1 MPNQPSS
8 RSSDRAKSSPKLTKQ
23 QQQLALILQ
32 PPLSQLLI
40 SSLPNQALIGAIA
53 KMLNSQA
60 SEQESKPLT
69 PYWHPSTNS
78 PQFHLPQMLLNHQNA
93 SPIAAHATKLRANK
107 ESTPRESDI
116 SASMEISKLLKILSS
131 MNSQEP
137 KKPPRD
143 LETRHPAA
151 FLTTKDQHHSV
162 VSVSQVSTHAPIK
175 AESVQEP
182 QAACDYQLEGEI
194 LSL

>member
-1 MPNQPSS
+1 
-8 RSSDRAKSSPKLTKQ
+8 
-23 QQQLALILQ
+23 
-32 PPLSQLLI
+32 
-40 SSLPNQALIGAIA
+40 
-53 KMLNSQA
+53 
-60 SEQESKPLT
+60 
-69 PYWHPSTNS
+69 
-78 PQFHLPQMLLNHQNA
+78 MLLNHQNA

-107 ESTPRESDI
+107 ESMPRESDI

-131 MNSQEP
+131 MNSQEL

-151 FLTTKDQHHSV
+151 FLTTKDQNHSV

-175 AESVQEP
+175 AESVQET

>member
-8 RSSDRAKSSPKLTKQ
+8 RSSDRAKSSLKLTKQ
-23 QQQLALILQ
+23 LVLILQ
-32 PPLSQLLI
+32 PPLSQLLH
-40 SSLPNQALIGAIA
+40 SSLPNQTLTGAIA
-53 KMLNSQA
+53 KKLNSQA

-69 PYWHPSTNS
+69 PYWHPLTNS
-78 PQFHLPQMLLNHQNA
+78 PQFHLPQMFLNHQSA

-107 ESTPRESDI
+107 ESMPRESDI

-131 MNSQEP
+131 MNFQEL

-151 FLTTKDQHHSV
+151 FLTTRVHKNSV
-162 VSVSQVSTHAPIK
+162 ASVFQVSTHAPIK

-182 QAACDYQLEGEI
+182 QATCDYQLEGEI